1 MEDTI
6 STILLGTLAVLQHA
20 YECEQQNESF
30 QSTPWTASHMIYITH
45 ASALLSSIVRSLT
58 DALRQHAQEMSQSFT
73 IQNNKTR
80 TRPLKASFRLLE
92 ISNSNNN
99 NSSSNSNYNNS
110 TPMYFRDKVANT
122 YAMAHKIHQ
131 ETSSILEK
139 VQQVENLLSL
149 QDQDNTKNY
158 GNNDDSSHSNKF
170 EFELHRQ
177 VCKKKKKL
185 EYGCLFYYIYWKHV
199 YHIRIFFF

>member
-1 MEDTI
+1 MEDYV
-6 STILLGTLAVLQHA
+6 STILLGILAVLQHA
-20 YECEQQNESF
+20 HECEQQNESF

-45 ASALLSSIVRSLT
+45 ASALLSSIVRTLT

-73 IQNNKTR
+73 IPNNKTR
-80 TRPLKASFRLLE
+80 MRPLKSSFRLLE

-99 NSSSNSNYNNS
+99 SNSNSSSNYNNS

-149 QDQDNTKNY
+149 QDQHNTKNY
-158 GNNDDSSHSNKF
+158 GNNDDGSHNNKF
-170 EFELHRQ
+170 DFELHRQ
-177 VCKKKKKL
+177 VC
-185 EYGCLFYYIYWKHV
+185 
-199 YHIRIFFF
+199 